1 MTKEELKAVATKV
14 AEAPSCYA
22 GLKDLIKA
30 WQSAV
35 GTAGEKAAA
44 EKMIAGLKECVTP
57 IDGLIAFAK
66 SPTGEQIFGGKEAA
80 AATVKAAEDAKAK
93 GEDTCI
99 CPACQNGK
107 VLLAHEK
114 ELLA

>member
-14 AEAPSCYA
+14 AEASSCYA
-22 GLKDLIKA
+22 GLKDLIA
-30 WQSAV
+30 TWQNAV
-35 GTAGEKAAA
+35 GTPGEKAAA

-66 SPTGEQIFGGKEAA
+66 SETGVQVFGGKEAA

-93 GEDTCI
+93 GEDTCL
-99 CPACQNGK
+99 CDACQNGK
-107 VLLAHEK
+107 ILLTHEK

>member
-57 IDGLIAFAK
+57 IDGLIAFAG
-66 SPTGEQIFGGKEAA
+66 SPNGEKILGKDAA
-80 AATVKAAEDAKAK
+80 AGKLKAAKEAKAK
-93 GEDTCI
+93 GEETCI
-99 CPACQNGK
+99 CPACQK
-107 VLLAHEK
+107 KKKKKKKKK

>member
-22 GLKDLIKA
+22 GLKTLIEA
-30 WQSAV
+30 WQKAV
-35 GTAGEKAAA
+35 GTSDEKAAV
-44 EKMIAGLKECVTP
+44 EKMVAGLKECVTP
-57 IDGLIAFAK
+57 IDGLIAFAD
-66 SPTGEQIFGGKEAA
+66 SPKGESILGKEAA
-80 AATVKAAEDAKAK
+80 EGMVKAAKEAKAK

-107 VLLAHEK
+107 ILLAHEK
-114 ELLA
+114 ELLG

>member
-35 GTAGEKAAA
+35 STAGEKAAA
-44 EKMIAGLKECVTP
+44 EKMLAGLKECVTP
-57 IDGLIAFAK
+57 IDGLIAFAG
-66 SPTGEQIFGGKEAA
+66 SPNGEKVLGKDAA
-80 AATVKAAEDAKAK
+80 AGMLKAAKEAKAK

-114 ELLA
+114 ELLD

>member
-1 MTKEELKAVATKV
+1 MTKEELKAIATKV
-14 AEAPSCYA
+14 VEAPSCYA
-22 GLKDLIKA
+22 GLKDLIDA
-30 WQSAV
+30 WQKAV
-35 GTAGEKAAA
+35 GTPDEKSAAQ
-44 EKMIAGLKECVTP
+44 KMLAGLKECVTP

-66 SPTGEQIFGGKEAA
+66 SATGEQVFGGKEAA

-107 VLLAHEK
+107 ILLAHEK
-114 ELLA
+114 ELLG